1 MKSKQIKC
9 IPKNAENLTVIDSV
23 RFSVCLALLPSDRG
37 RIDFAFLTKLHFEN
51 SPNKKTLKQAWR
63 FFLLNYLFVTS
74 TGQSS
79 NFLKEDIET
88 IIAKS
93 FNIRNTKE
101 VTEFNDILH
110 F

>member
-63 FFLLNYLFVTS
+63 FFLLNYLFVTAARFK
-74 TGQSS
+74 
-79 NFLKEDIET
+79 N
-88 IIAKS
+88 
-93 FNIRNTKE
+93 NTLSKHY
-101 VTEFNDILH
+101 I
-110 F
+110 